1 MMNEMLLKWFL
12 FVAYKIEYIMGK
24 GQKSGYQHFALCL
37 QFFMPPILKD
47 WGHTVL
53 PLSVCLSICPSSCPS
68 VCLHK
73 LNMKTEHFPIT
84 PKLI

>member
-1 MMNEMLLKWFL
+1 MFCRLYWNQPSCLS
-12 FVAYKIEYIMGK
+12 VCP
-24 GQKSGYQHFALCL
+24 SVYQNIGNFYA
-37 QFFMPPILKD
+37 PTSKD
-47 WGHTVL
+47 RGHIVL
-53 PLSVCLSICPSSCPS
+53 PLSVCQSVRPS